1 MGVALGVAY
10 AMATVLDRSL
20 PEEGLTKFAENCVM
34 APPLLARRLNVDEVD
49 LEQIKHAHPDD
60 RYEQIYQILLKW
72 KSRNPVAT
80 WRELSQATDS
90 GIRRTI
96 KELYGNE
103 DAPGVDSEENEEGR
117 GTSPVDQVGE
127 SPAESNAIHV
137 PPAKKRKGEKPPSN
151 KGEESATETVVSG
164 KNASM
169 NESLLTC
176 ESNIMNPRK

>member
-1 MGVALGVAY
+1 
-10 AMATVLDRSL
+10 MAKVIDRSL

-34 APPLLARRLNVDEVD
+34 APPLLARRLNIDEVD
-49 LEQIKHAHPDD
+49 LEQIKHAHPND

-96 KELYGNE
+96 KELYGNA
-103 DAPGVDSEENEEGR
+103 DALGVDSEEKEEGQ

-127 SPAESNAIHV
+127 SPAKSNAV
-137 PPAKKRKGEKPPSN
+137 PPAKKRKGEKPPSD
-151 KGEESATETVVSG
+151 KEEEESVRETVISG
-164 KNASM
+164 EDASVID
-169 NESLLTC
+169 SLLTC
-176 ESNIMNPRK
+176 ESNIIVHGMTTL

>member
-1 MGVALGVAY
+1 
-10 AMATVLDRSL
+10 MAKVIDRSL

-49 LEQIKHAHPDD
+49 LEQIKHAHPND

-96 KELYGNE
+96 KELYGNA
-103 DAPGVDSEENEEGR
+103 DALGVDSEEKEER
-117 GTSPVDQVGE
+117 RDSSPVDQVGK
-127 SPAESNAIHV
+127 SPAESNAV

-151 KGEESATETVVSG
+151 EEEESVREIVVSG
-164 KNASM
+164 EDESM
-169 NESLLTC
+169 IDSLLTC
-176 ESNIMNPRK
+176 ESNIIVHVMTKL